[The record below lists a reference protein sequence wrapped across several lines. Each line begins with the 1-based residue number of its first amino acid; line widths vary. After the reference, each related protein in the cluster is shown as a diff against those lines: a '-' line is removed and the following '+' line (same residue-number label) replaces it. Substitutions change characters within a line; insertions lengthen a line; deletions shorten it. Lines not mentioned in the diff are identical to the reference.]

1 MPVTK
6 LQRAGGVLLVTDRQV
21 DEGALGFAARVAR
34 ALDAP
39 MAYWII
45 VETLDE
51 MRAALPLLRKE
62 TALLQETAPE
72 VKAGLKR
79 GLAAEIL
86 SGIGADDYELV
97 ILSFRGRRG
106 LKKVFP
112 RAEILSILHHGKV
125 NFLVLWGRRMEVRKV
140 LFCTGGSPYGQQAVE
155 YGARLAAALEAPA
168 TLLYVTE
175 TEPGLFLGRR
185 AKAPE
190 MEEETK
196 EALEKAVETLE
207 DAGIQSTLKV
217 RHGKVANEILT
228 EAATGRHDLIVLGSH
243 GMGGIRQVFL
253 GAVSEE
259 VVRRA
264 RVPVLVVRARERRT
278 FWQRLL
284 HLRS

>member
-6 LQRAGGVLLVTDRQV
+6 QQRAGGVLLVTDRQV

-217 RHGKVANEILT
+217 RHGTARPDCPGVPRHGGHPPGIPRGGVRGGRSPGPRPRPRRPGAGEEDLL
-228 EAATGRHDLIVLGSH
+228 AAPPPPAKLSLSGK
-243 GMGGIRQVFL
+243 
-253 GAVSEE
+253 
-259 VVRRA
+259 
-264 RVPVLVVRARERRT
+264 P
-278 FWQRLL
+278 
-284 HLRS
+284 